1 MNLSDTVLAIT
12 KNLTVLQ
19 ENTLTKPDIEH
30 LIIQKWEDELDPHI
44 KSHYDFKAEASTR
57 LDVLDTT
64 LQDTITTTLKTHPL
78 LTGTTALRSS
88 STGSVGFH
96 QNTSKDFSVFKLQ
109 KELKEIKLLGDTLKD
124 LEIFWDAI
132 LSAFTNLCQINQ
144 AYPYYRDLKSTFDL
158 KSSFC
163 GFH

>member
-64 LQDTITTTLKTHPL
+64 LEDTITTTLKTHPL
-78 LTGTTALRSS
+78 LTGTTAL
-88 STGSVGFH
+88 
-96 QNTSKDFSVFKLQ
+96 
-109 KELKEIKLLGDTLKD
+109 
-124 LEIFWDAI
+124 
-132 LSAFTNLCQINQ
+132 
-144 AYPYYRDLKSTFDL
+144 
-158 KSSFC
+158 
-163 GFH
+163 